1 MDSKIER
8 IIRLNEK
15 IDDMAMQ
22 TTQAY
27 MFGTKQEL
35 SVVDKK
41 IVEYYSR

>member
-1 MDSKIER
+1 MDSKTEK

-27 MFGTKQEL
+27 KFGTKQEL
-35 SVVDKK
+35 SYRFTIDMSHQK
-41 IVEYYSR
+41 